1 MIVLKCSGCKLN
13 ERRKGH
19 CLFICLLITEELKG
33 RMCPA
38 GGSFSV
44 MEGGVC
50 KKKKKIEQYIQ
61 VFLLNVLFAEIF
73 SKFSVLG

>member
-44 MEGGVC
+44 MGVGC
-50 KKKKKIEQYIQ
+50 AKKKLEQYIQ

>member
-1 MIVLKCSGCKLN
+1 
-13 ERRKGH
+13 
-19 CLFICLLITEELKG
+19 
-33 RMCPA
+33 MCPA